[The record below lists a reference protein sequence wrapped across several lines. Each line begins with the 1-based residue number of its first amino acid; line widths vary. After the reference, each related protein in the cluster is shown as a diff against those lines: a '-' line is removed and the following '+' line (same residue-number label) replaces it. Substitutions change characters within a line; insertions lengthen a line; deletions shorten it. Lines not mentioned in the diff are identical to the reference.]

1 MNDIVIRVR
10 ISQLLRFFFPK
21 EEEEIIACSRA
32 SRWSGVIGLALIL
45 LPMLCS
51 VSSLHAAEK
60 VSVSGA
66 LSNLAGGVP
75 LTDESGVDLD
85 TSWIIR
91 VGAFNNSVS
100 PYTTPLSDAQ
110 ISALLTG
117 SISDVRT
124 KLNNVFGAGKPTL
137 WGSTDV
143 QAVFYDGAYLS
154 ELSNTSSTIFA
165 GNPVYVLVCNS
176 TSIATATEI
185 GIFVFLDGA
194 GSRAGFPPIGSG
206 GSVDLI
212 VEFDGDDFNG
222 RNMFPIFGSF
232 DSADGNYRLASL
244 GNSYGITSSL
254 TAEGTRDNAFSYLMT
269 ANNGATAFSASPLP
283 DGLSIDSTTGEV
295 TGILTAT
302 ANTYP
307 VVLTATGPLGDSTAT
322 LVITVSNPAAG
333 SPVISSS
340 QDDQS
345 AVAGVA
351 YAGYTI
357 TANNSPTF
365 YSASGMPG
373 GLSCDPS
380 TGIISGTPTVTG
392 PFNVIIRARNS
403 NGTGTG
409 SFSLTVAAPVL
420 TYSESSITLNTSGS
434 TAAPTGT
441 DGFAPDSYSS
451 GDLPPGMS
459 IDVGTGV
466 ISGTPTA
473 IGSYNVTVLG
483 TSTGGVSALGTAVIK
498 VTSQRPTLNSPTEVA
513 GSVGTQLTYTLT
525 TTSNPNAVAPDYYS
539 LLPSSTV
546 PNSWKSGKL
555 NTRTGE
561 FQVIPTATEW
571 GVFTLNFQ
579 ANNGVSA
586 AGLGGGESEILTVT
600 VIIEVPPPTLA
611 DGNNA
616 TTYVTI
622 GGTDYVSM
630 AVGATKSFSIN
641 HFAGANLSFSN
652 LPSWM
657 RGTAS
662 GPIVSLT
669 GRPTAAGTYRIR
681 KTASNTTRLGVV
693 QSVSR
698 DLVITVVGTLP
709 KVAGSGFVLPPAG
722 QVGQDYRQYVTA
734 AGATRSAADPVSFN
748 ASGLP
753 PGLSFATAADRQMGL
768 LTGTPTKVGTY
779 AVKFYIANPKGY
791 ITQNAIMTILP

>member
-1 MNDIVIRVR
+1 MIRVR

-21 EEEEIIACSRA
+21 EEEEMIVCFRA
-32 SRWSGVIGLALIL
+32 SRWSGGIGLALIL
-45 LPMLCS
+45 LPMLGA

-75 LTDESGVDLD
+75 LTDERGDDLD
-85 TSWIIR
+85 PSWIIQ
-91 VGAFNNSVS
+91 VGAFNNSAS
-100 PYTTPLSDAQ
+100 PFTTPLNDAQ
-110 ISALLTG
+110 ILALLTG
-117 SISDVRT
+117 SVSGVRDN
-124 KLNNVFGAGKPTL
+124 LNNVFGAGKPTL

-154 ELSNTSSTIFA
+154 ELRNTSSTIFA

-185 GIFVFLDGA
+185 GIFVFLDGT

-206 GSVDLI
+206 GSEDLI

-244 GNSYGITSSL
+244 GNTYGITSSL
-254 TAEGTRDNAFSYLMT
+254 TAEGTRDNAFSYLVT
-269 ANNGATAFSASPLP
+269 ANNGATAFGAGPLP

-295 TGILTAT
+295 SGILTA
-302 ANTYP
+302 AAGTYP

-322 LVITVSNPAAG
+322 LVITVSNLAAG

-345 AVAGVA
+345 AVAGVV
-351 YAGYTI
+351 YSGYTI
-357 TANNSPTF
+357 TADNSPTS
-365 YSASGMPG
+365 YSAAGLPR
-373 GLSCDPS
+373 GLSCDPT

-392 PFNVIIRARNS
+392 TFNVIIRATNT

-409 SFSLTVAAPVL
+409 SFSLVVAAPVL
-420 TYSESSITLNTSGS
+420 TYPESSITLNTSGS

-441 DGFAPDSYSS
+441 DGFAPDSYFASN
-451 GDLPPGMS
+451 LPPGIS
-459 IDVGTGV
+459 IDIGTGV

-483 TSTGGVSALGTAVIK
+483 SSTGGVSALGTAVIK
-498 VTSQRPTLNSPTEVA
+498 VTSQRPTLNSPTVVA
-513 GSVGTQLTYTLT
+513 GSIGTPLTYTLT
-525 TTSNPNAVAPDYYS
+525 TTLNPNAVAPDFYS
-539 LLPSSTV
+539 LLPSSNV

-555 NTRTGE
+555 NDQTGV
-561 FQVIPTATEW
+561 FQVTPTSTEW
-571 GVFTLNFQ
+571 GVFTLKFQ

-600 VIIEVPPPTLA
+600 VTIEVPPPTLA
-611 DGNNA
+611 DGDNA

-641 HFAGANLSFSN
+641 HFAGSTLSFSD

-657 RGTAS
+657 KGTTS
-662 GPIVSLT
+662 GPTVSVT
-669 GRPTAAGTYRIR
+669 GRPTVAGTYRIR

-698 DLVITVVGTLP
+698 DLVITVVGSSP
-709 KVAGSGFVLPPAG
+709 SAAGSGFVLPPAG
-722 QVGQDYRQYVTA
+722 RVGQDYRQYVTA

-748 ASGLP
+748 ASTLP

-768 LTGTPTKVGTY
+768 LTGRPTRAGTY
-779 AVKFYIANPKGY
+779 AVKFFIANPRGF
-791 ITQNAIMTILP
+791 ITQNATMTILP